1 MHTGSPPLRFTA
13 ARREGRGLA
22 RLRRRLRAA
31 ERAGVARADFLA
43 VMSHEIR
50 EPMNGVLGMA
60 RLLAET
66 PLDGEQRSFLDGAI
80 ESAEALLTI
89 VNDVLD
95 LSRIDAGRLELAP
108 VQVDLAAFVER
119 LRVQLEPRARER
131 GLEFAC
137 ELDAGLPA
145 VVGLDPGR
153 LRQILLN
160 LIGNGLKFTGQGNV
174 RLRVGPCTA
183 RAAGMVG
190 VAFAVEDTG
199 PGIPEPAFR
208 RLFSAFGQAGPDTPR
223 LYGGSGLGLMIAQ
236 RLALAMG
243 SRIEVASRD
252 GEGSSFRFEL
262 ALHPADPERPT
273 IASIAGASLLIV
285 DPVARSAETMAA
297 IATGWGLV
305 VRIARTGRQAM
316 ALLADAADRGA
327 PFDMVLIDRAVA
339 DPRPEGLAAAI
350 AGDRRLRHARLGL
363 LVASGIR
370 GDAARAG
377 AAGFAAYLRKPVA
390 AQTLLDGLRSLHAR
404 PEGAAGSPITVH
416 SIKERQAAPLDLLLA
431 DDNPVNAKLAQ
442 ILLERAGHRVAA
454 VADGL
459 SAVQALEA
467 HPYDLVLLDVRM
479 PGMGGLEA
487 AARIRAL
494 PDRARAA
501 TPIVAVTA
509 NAMRGDRD
517 LCLAAGMDGYL
528 TKPINAATLLE
539 EIGRHVAQPQRPKSL
554 DHC

>member
-1 MHTGSPPLRFTA
+1 MESRSPQLRSCPP
-13 ARREGRGLA
+13 RRTRGLA

-31 ERAGVARADFLA
+31 ERASIARADFLA

-66 PLDGEQRSFLDGAI
+66 PLDAEQRSFLDGAT

-119 LRVQLEPRARER
+119 LRAQLEPRARER

-137 ELDAGLPA
+137 EMGGGLPA
-145 VVGLDPGR
+145 VVRLDPGR

-160 LIGNGLKFTGQGNV
+160 LIGNGLKFTGQGQV
-174 RLRVGPCTA
+174 RLRVGPC
-183 RAAGMVG
+183 AAPVGMVG
-190 VAFAVEDTG
+190 VAFVVADTG
-199 PGIPEPAFR
+199 PGIPAPAFR
-208 RLFSAFGQAGPDTPR
+208 RLFTAFGQAGPDTPR

-243 SRIEVASRD
+243 SRIEVASR
-252 GEGSSFRFEL
+252 GGKGSSFRFDL
-262 ALHPADPERPT
+262 ALRPADPERPT
-273 IASIAGASLLIV
+273 TASIAGAGLLIV

-297 IATGWGLV
+297 IAAGWGLV
-305 VRIARTGRQAM
+305 VRSARTGRQAM
-316 ALLADAADRGA
+316 TLLADAADRGA
-327 PFDMVLIDRAVA
+327 PFDMVLIDRAVT
-339 DPRPEGLAAAI
+339 DPGPEGLAAAI
-350 AGDRRLRHARLGL
+350 ATDHRLRHARLGL

-416 SIKERQAAPLDLLLA
+416 SIKERQGVALNLLLA
-431 DDNPVNAKLAQ
+431 DDNPVNARLAR
-442 ILLERAGHRVAA
+442 ILLERAGHKVDA

-467 HPYDLVLLDVRM
+467 RPYDLLLLDVQM

-494 PDRARAA
+494 PDRVRAA
-501 TPIVAVTA
+501 TPILAVTA
-509 NAMRGDRD
+509 NAMRGDRER
-517 LCLAAGMDGYL
+517 CLAAGMDGYL

-539 EIGRHVAQPQRPKSL
+539 EIGRQVGRSRRQPKSL
-554 DHC
+554 EHC